1 MSHLLA
7 DNGFR
12 CSPVVHPL
20 FTTDRPASSMHWG
33 FGGQRHGFTAI
44 VGVMD
49 GVVTGDVADNRDPDA
64 AQAEYYRQELSG
76 LRAQA
81 QSDLARR
88 YIELQQLR
96 DSGLAERAAHVRR
109 FIRALESEIATLERL
124 GEGLQRW
131 L

>member
-1 MSHLLA
+1 MGSGA
-7 DNGFR
+7 
-12 CSPVVHPL
+12 
-20 FTTDRPASSMHWG
+20 
-33 FGGQRHGFTAI
+33 QRRGFTAI
-44 VGVMD
+44 VGVMV
-49 GVVTGDVADNRDPDA
+49 GVVNGDVADNRDPDA
-64 AQAEYYRQELSG
+64 AQAEYCRQELSG

-96 DSGLAERAAHVRR
+96 DSGLAERAADVRR